1 MRIIKVLIASP
12 SDVDPERKIAEAV
25 VRKWNTNNGDER
37 QIWLEPV
44 LWESHTAPDSDDRV
58 QGIINRQIVD
68 KCDFAI
74 GIFWTRCGTDTG
86 VAPGGAIEEVERMM
100 GMGKHVMLYFS
111 DVPVPPSKFDHN
123 QASKLSEFKTKIK
136 SRILPHSYSDRK
148 DFRTDFSD
156 HLQQQI
162 LRWFGDSATQPGEAP
177 KPGNAAELQL
187 YQSTL
192 KEELRWIRML
202 GLPNI
207 ERIDVNLDD
216 DTFVPLRFTRSREF
230 APDDPEQMHSML
242 EMDNILTPDRVMQEA
257 FKKDRRMLLIIGD
270 PGAGKTTLLKYYAL
284 CCLDPERF
292 KRFEFAEPVNVF
304 YLPLRELVKKDDGGY
319 HHLADSLARWA
330 TANQLEIDRKLF
342 DGWLRQ
348 GQSLVLLDG
357 LDEIGSVEERRKACR
372 WIEGASRGYTSARF
386 VVTSRRTGYRK
397 DEGVEL
403 EVDHDRADVEDFTKE
418 QQERFLA
425 NWFRA
430 AFLRDYNDARL
441 PESEWRLRQERRAG
455 ERTTKIVA
463 HLRDEGNRSLRQL
476 AAIPMIL
483 QIMAILWKERDHLPK
498 SRVDLYNSVLDYL
511 LQFRDARRN
520 IEPLMPA
527 RDARMVL
534 GPVSLWMQERE
545 SDDAEKGAM
554 RDAMDERLKNLD
566 KPPSAQD
573 FCDYLV
579 DRAGLL
585 MDYGKQNYVFRHK
598 SFREFLAGIE
608 LVKKV
613 NRTSGYLDA
622 IIESFGDD
630 WWDEPLR
637 FFISH
642 GDEELFDLFMDK
654 LFSSDVSDDVL
665 QQKQLF
671 LRTLIEEAPM
681 KKPDALCEHLMKP
694 QNSAMRQRV
703 ILDCIKSVGKESAIE
718 NLMKFMA
725 ANLEKDNDVAERV
738 YETLTILGVE
748 SLIRT
753 SRPDEVS
760 SAQASSFRNPF
771 EQQAEYILIPGGS
784 YVRLQPMYILI
795 PEGSYDYSV
804 MEKEFTVSDLFFA
817 KYPVTNNLYNQFVDY
832 LQLEI
837 PEYDALLPF
846 SRFVEVLQDIA
857 NSNCWDR
864 EFVENIEEGN
874 DNFAELFRSQYEE
887 DRKFGGDDNPVVG
900 ITWYAASTYCLWL
913 SLLESK
919 GEKLDLYRL
928 PTGIEWEWAAAGKE
942 KRVYPWGNAEPNPK
956 YANYHESNIGAT
968 TPVGSYPEG
977 ATPDG
982 LYDMAGN
989 VWELLENWYDES
1001 KKRDRALRGGSWGV
1015 SSVSLRC
1022 SSQYSGNP
1030 DARVNYFGFRV
1041 VRSADTLKS

>member
-12 SDVDPERKIAEAV
+12 SDVGEERKIAESV
-25 VRKWNTNNGDER
+25 ITDWNTRHKGNNG
-37 QIWLEPV
+37 IWLEPV
-44 LWESHTAPDSDDRV
+44 LWEKHTAPEAGERL
-58 QGIINRQIVD
+58 QGSVNEQIVD
-68 KCDFAI
+68 KCDCAI
-74 GIFWTRCGTDTG
+74 AIFWTRIGTDTG
-86 VAPGGAIEEVERMM
+86 VAPSGTVEEIERMVKNK
-100 GMGKHVMLYFS
+100 KHIMVYFS
-111 DVPVPPSKFDHN
+111 DVPMSRSKVDKV
-123 QASKLSEFKTKIK
+123 QEAKLDEFKAIVTKK
-136 SRILPHSYSDRK
+136 WLTHSFSDRK
-148 DFRTDFSD
+148 KFEHDLSR
-156 HLQQQI
+156 HLDLQI
-162 LRWFGDSATQPGEAP
+162 PRWFGNPESHPTDPAP
-177 KPGNAAELQL
+177 KPDNAVELQL

-230 APDDPEQMHSML
+230 APDEPERMHSML

-284 CCLDPERF
+284 CCLDPERYT
-292 KRFEFAEPVNVF
+292 RLGFAEPMNVF

-319 HHLADSLARWA
+319 HHLSESLARWA
-330 TANQLEIDRKLF
+330 SANQLEIGRKLF

-348 GQSLVLLDG
+348 GRSLVLLDG

-372 WIEGASRGYTSARF
+372 WIEGASKSYTKANF

-397 DEGVEL
+397 DDGVEL
-403 EVDHDRADVEDFTKE
+403 KVDHDRADVEDFTRE

-441 PESEWRLRQERRAG
+441 PDDEWRRRQEHKAE

-463 HLRDEGNRSLRQL
+463 HLREEGNRSLRQL

-520 IEPLMPA
+520 IEPLLPA

-534 GPVSLWMQERE
+534 GPVSLWMQERKN
-545 SDDAEKGAM
+545 DDAEKGAM
-554 RDAMDERLKNLD
+554 QDAMAERLTNLD
-566 KPPSAQD
+566 KPPSAQE

-585 MDYGKQNYVFRHK
+585 MEYGKQSYVFRHK

-613 NRTSGYLDA
+613 HRTSGYLDA

-654 LFSSDVSDDVL
+654 LFSSNVSDDVL
-665 QQKQLF
+665 HKKQGF

-681 KKPDALCEHLMKP
+681 KKPDALCEHLMNP
-694 QNSAMRQRV
+694 ENSAMRQRV
-703 ILDCIKSVGKESAIE
+703 IVECLRAVGKESAIMPLRNFVNAKHAKTDNVSDRAIE
-718 NLMKFMA
+718 VMIEIDFKYSTRNSLLIDFNRYNLSSGFQ
-725 ANLEKDNDVAERV
+725 
-738 YETLTILGVE
+738 
-748 SLIRT
+748 T
-753 SRPDEVS
+753 SK
-760 SAQASSFRNPF
+760 SFRNDF

-784 YVRLQPMYILI
+784 YV
-795 PEGSYDYSV
+795 YSDT
-804 MEKEFTVSDLFFA
+804 EKEVQVPDMYFA
-817 KYPVTNNLYNQFVDY
+817 KYPVKNRLYRGFIEYLRWNLPAYEAILSVLKFKEILQEIANNKAWDVGFSDY
-832 LQLEI
+832 L
-837 PEYDALLPF
+837 
-846 SRFVEVLQDIA
+846 
-857 NSNCWDR
+857 N
-864 EFVENIEEGN
+864 EGKN
-874 DNFAELFRSQYEE
+874 DLAGLFRSRYDEY
-887 DRKFGGDDNPVVG
+887 RKFGGDDQPVVG
-900 ITWYAASTYCLWL
+900 ITWYAARSYCLWL
-913 SLLESK
+913 SLVESNGK
-919 GEKLDLYRL
+919 RADLYRL
-928 PTGIEWEWAAAGKE
+928 PTEIEWEWAAAGKK
-942 KRVYPWGNAEPNPK
+942 KREYPWGSAEPTTK
-956 YANYHESNIGAT
+956 LANYHNGYIGVT

-977 ATPDG
+977 ATPEG

-989 VWELLENWYDES
+989 VWEWQENWYDND
-1001 KKRDRALRGGSWGV
+1001 KDVRALRGGSWNDYAED
-1015 SSVSLRC
+1015 LRC
-1022 SSQYSGNP
+1022 SSRDFDDP
-1030 DARVNYFGFRV
+1030 DIRYGSVGFRV
-1041 VRSADTLKS
+1041 LRPSLVLKP

>member
-1 MRIIKVLIASP
+1 
-12 SDVDPERKIAEAV
+12 
-25 VRKWNTNNGDER
+25 
-37 QIWLEPV
+37 
-44 LWESHTAPDSDDRV
+44 
-58 QGIINRQIVD
+58 
-68 KCDFAI
+68 
-74 GIFWTRCGTDTG
+74 
-86 VAPGGAIEEVERMM
+86 
-100 GMGKHVMLYFS
+100 
-111 DVPVPPSKFDHN
+111 
-123 QASKLSEFKTKIK
+123 
-136 SRILPHSYSDRK
+136 
-148 DFRTDFSD
+148 
-156 HLQQQI
+156 
-162 LRWFGDSATQPGEAP
+162 
-177 KPGNAAELQL
+177 
-187 YQSTL
+187 
-192 KEELRWIRML
+192 ML

-230 APDDPEQMHSML
+230 LPHDSEERMYLML

-292 KRFEFAEPVNVF
+292 TRLGFAEPVNVF

-348 GQSLVLLDG
+348 GRSLVLLDG

-372 WIEGASRGYTSARF
+372 WIEGASRGYSNARF

-403 EVDHDRADVEDFTKE
+403 EVDHDRADVEDFTRE
-418 QQERFLA
+418 QQEKFLA

-441 PESEWRLRQERRAG
+441 PDSEWRSRQEHRAE

-463 HLRDEGNRSLRQL
+463 HLREEGNRSLRQL

-566 KPPSAQD
+566 KPPSAQE

-585 MDYGKQNYVFRHK
+585 MEYGKQSYVFRHK

-622 IIESFGDD
+622 IFESFGED
-630 WWDEPLR
+630 WWEEPLR

-642 GDEELFDLFMDK
+642 GDEELFNLFMDK

-665 QQKQLF
+665 QEKQGF

-681 KKPDALCEHLMKP
+681 KKPDALCVHLMKP
-694 QNSAMRQRV
+694 ENSAMRQRV
-703 ILDCIKSVGKESAIE
+703 ILDCIKVVGKESAIQKLQQFGKL
-718 NLMKFMA
+718 NLA
-725 ANLEKDNDVAERV
+725 KDSDILNRV
-738 YETLTILGVE
+738 K
-748 SLIRT
+748 
-753 SRPDEVS
+753 DD
-760 SAQASSFRNPF
+760 
-771 EQQAEYILIPGGS
+771 ILILMSDVFVLASNAIFSYSELMRSDILKKKDYENTFELTSKYIYIHGGD
-784 YVRLQPMYILI
+784 YIFSSKKI
-795 PEGSYDYSV
+795 DVQVP
-804 MEKEFTVSDLFFA
+804 DLYFA
-817 KYPVTNNLYNQFVDY
+817 KYPVTNRYYRNFIYY
-832 LQLEI
+832 LQSKNLLFEQ
-837 PEYDALLPF
+837 LLPL
-846 SRFVEVLQDIA
+846 SRFNEVLQDIA
-857 NSNCWDR
+857 DK
-864 EFVENIEEGN
+864 NIWAAG
-874 DNFAELFRSQYEE
+874 FADYLKMEKNVLSGLLRSKYDE
-887 DRKFGGDDNPVVG
+887 DRRFSGDDQPVVG
-900 ITWYAASTYCLWL
+900 ITWYAARAYCLWL

-919 GEKLDLYRL
+919 GEKLNIYRL
-928 PTGIEWEWAAAGKE
+928 PTEIEWVWAASGKGSR
-942 KRVYPWGNAEPNPK
+942 KYPWGNSEPNPK
-956 YANYHESNIGAT
+956 LINYRESNIGAT
-968 TPVGSYPEG
+968 TPVGNYPEG

-982 LYDMAGN
+982 LYDMIGN
-989 VWELLENWYDES
+989 VWEWTESWNQENKYAQVTKGSSWSSSGQLSCSASRLNRRPED
-1001 KKRDRALRGGSWGV
+1001 RGGTT
-1015 SSVSLRC
+1015 
-1022 SSQYSGNP
+1022 
-1030 DARVNYFGFRV
+1030 GFRV
-1041 VRSADTLKS
+1041 VRSANILEL

>member
-12 SDVDPERKIAEAV
+12 SDVEQERKIAESV
-25 VRKWNTNNGDER
+25 VHDWHKRNKREG
-37 QIWLEPV
+37 IMLVPV
-44 LWESHTAPDSDDRV
+44 LWELDAAPEMGDRP

-68 KCDFAI
+68 ECECAI
-74 GIFWTRCGTDTG
+74 GIFWNRIGTDTG
-86 VAPGGAIEEVERMM
+86 VELGGAVEEVKRLE
-100 GMGKHVMLYFS
+100 GMGKLVMLYFS
-111 DVPVPPSKFDHN
+111 RVPIDPDTIDYEQRAKLDQFKKSVSP
-123 QASKLSEFKTKIK
+123 QALT
-136 SRILPHSYSDRK
+136 HSFSDRNK
-148 DFRTDFSD
+148 FEHDLSR
-156 HLQQQI
+156 HLDLQI
-162 LRWFGDSATQPGEAP
+162 PRWFGDPASQPSDPP
-177 KPGNAAELQL
+177 KPDDADKLLL

-216 DTFVPLRFTRSREF
+216 DTFVPLRFSRSRER
-230 APDDPEQMHSML
+230 DSDESEQLHSML

-257 FKKDRRMLLIIGD
+257 FRKDRRMLLIIGD

-292 KRFEFAEPVNVF
+292 RRLGFAEPVNVF

-319 HHLADSLARWA
+319 HHLAESLARWA
-330 TANQLEIDRKLF
+330 SANQLEIDRKLF

-348 GQSLVLLDG
+348 GRSLVLLDG

-372 WIEGASRGYTSARF
+372 WIEGAWKGYSNARF

-418 QQERFLA
+418 QQEKFLA

-441 PESEWRLRQERRAG
+441 PESEWQRRQEHRAE

-463 HLRDEGNRSLRQL
+463 HLREEGNRSLRQL

-511 LQFRDARRN
+511 LQFRDARRE
-520 IEPLMPA
+520 IKPLLPA

-534 GPVSLWMQERE
+534 GPVSLWMQERK

-554 RDAMDERLKNLD
+554 RDAMSERLNNLD
-566 KPPSAQD
+566 KPPSAQE

-585 MDYGKQNYVFRHK
+585 MEYGKQNYVFRHK

-613 NRTSGYLDA
+613 HRTSGYLDA
-622 IIESFGDD
+622 IIEGFGDD

-681 KKPDALCEHLMKP
+681 KKPDALCEHLMKTD
-694 QNSAMRQRV
+694 NSTIRQRV
-703 ILDCIKSVGKESAIE
+703 ILDCLKAVDKGSSIVSLRDFVSAKLAKDDDISERAIE
-718 NLMKFMA
+718 VMIEIDAKHSVFTLPDGFGSFNL
-725 ANLEKDNDVAERV
+725 
-738 YETLTILGVE
+738 
-748 SLIRT
+748 
-753 SRPDEVS
+753 S
-760 SAQASSFRNPF
+760 SGFQASKSFRNNF
-771 EQQAEYILIPGGS
+771 EQQAEYILIPAGS
-784 YVRLQPMYILI
+784 YV
-795 PEGSYDYSV
+795 YSV
-804 MEKEFTVSDLFFA
+804 TDKEEQVPDLYFA
-817 KYPVTNNLYNQFVDY
+817 KYPVTNRLYRRFIEY
-832 LQLEI
+832 LQSKV
-837 PEYDALLPF
+837 PEYKNIIPLFAF
-846 SRFVEVLQDIA
+846 SHVLEKIA
-857 NSNCWDR
+857 STTWD
-864 EFVENIEEGN
+864 ENFIEYLKEKKN
-874 DNFAELFRSQYEE
+874 DFIALFRSGLDE
-887 DRKFGGDDNPVVG
+887 DRKFGGAEQPVVG
-900 ITWYAASTYCLWL
+900 ISWYAARSYCLWL
-913 SLLESK
+913 SLMESK
-919 GEKLDLYRL
+919 GEEHDLYRL
-928 PTGIEWEWAAAGKE
+928 PTEIEWEWAAAGKE
-942 KRVYPWGNAEPNPK
+942 KREYPWGKVKPGSK
-956 YANYHESNIGAT
+956 RANYGGDISAT

-977 ATPDG
+977 ATPEG

-989 VWELLENWYDES
+989 VWEWMENRHNVS
-1001 KKRDRALRGGSWGV
+1001 TKSSRGLRGGAWSEDPIDLSCFARYF
-1015 SSVSLRC
+1015 SS
-1022 SSQYSGNP
+1022 P
-1030 DARVNYFGFRV
+1030 DYKNDYIGFRV
-1041 VRSADTLKS
+1041 VRIAKSLTITPPEL

>member
-12 SDVDPERKIAEAV
+12 SDVGEERKIAESV
-25 VRKWNTNNGDER
+25 IKKWNSKNGDER

-44 LWESHTAPDSDDRV
+44 LWESHTAPDSGDRV

-74 GIFWTRCGTDTG
+74 GVFWTRCGTDTG
-86 VAPGGAIEEVERMM
+86 VAPGGAIEEVERML
-100 GMGKHVMLYFS
+100 GKNKHVMLYFS
-111 DVPVPPSKFDHN
+111 DVPVPPSKFDFN
-123 QASKLSEFKTKIK
+123 QASKLSEFKTKI
-136 SRILPHSYSDRK
+136 RHRVLPHSYSDIK

-156 HLQQQI
+156 HLQQQVYE
-162 LRWFGDSATQPGEAP
+162 WFGDPATQSTDSPAP
-177 KPGNAAELQL
+177 DNAADLHC

-230 APDDPEQMHSML
+230 SSDDPERLHSML

-257 FKKDRRMLLIIGD
+257 FKKDRRMLLVIGD

-284 CCLDPERF
+284 CCLDAERF
-292 KRFEFAEPVNVF
+292 SRLGFAKPVNVF

-319 HHLADSLARWA
+319 HHLAESLARWA
-330 TANQLEIDRKLF
+330 SANQLEIDRKLF

-348 GQSLVLLDG
+348 GRSLVLLDG

-372 WIEGASRGYTSARF
+372 WIEAASKSYTGARF

-397 DEGVEL
+397 DDGVEL

-441 PESEWRLRQERRAG
+441 PESEWQCRQEHRAE

-463 HLRDEGNRSLRQL
+463 HLREEGNRSLRQL

-511 LQFRDARRN
+511 LQFRDARRD
-520 IEPLMPA
+520 IKPLLPA

-534 GPVSLWMQERE
+534 GPVSLWMQERK

-554 RDAMDERLKNLD
+554 QDAMTERLNNLD
-566 KPPSAQD
+566 KPPSAQE
-573 FCDYLV
+573 FCEYLV

-585 MDYGKQNYVFRHK
+585 MEYGKQNYVFRHK

-613 NRTSGYLDA
+613 HRTSGYLDA
-622 IIESFGDD
+622 IINGFGDD

-665 QQKQLF
+665 HEKQGF

-681 KKPDALCEHLMKP
+681 KKPDALCEHLMNP
-694 QNSAMRQRV
+694 ENSAMRQRV
-703 ILDCIKSVGKESAIE
+703 ILDCIRVVGKPSATDA
-718 NLMKFMA
+718 LQKFRDA
-725 ANLEKDNDVAERV
+725 KLAKDEDVVKRV
-738 YETLTILGVE
+738 YETLIILGIAF
-748 SLIRT
+748 LIT
-753 SRPDEVS
+753 PSHPDKVS
-760 SAQASSFRNPF
+760 SARPSSFRNPY
-771 EQQAEYILIPGGS
+771 EQHAEYILIPGGS
-784 YVRLQPMYILI
+784 YV
-795 PEGSYDYSV
+795 YSV
-804 MEKEFTVSDLFFA
+804 TKEEVQAPDLYFA
-817 KYPVTNNLYNQFVDY
+817 KYPVTNRLYRRFIDY
-832 LQLEI
+832 LQSKNSEYEAIMPVWKFNLLLQEI
-837 PEYDALLPF
+837 GYKKTWDAEFSEYLN
-846 SRFVEVLQDIA
+846 R
-857 NSNCWDR
+857 
-864 EFVENIEEGN
+864 GKN
-874 DNFAELFRSQYEE
+874 DLAGFFRSAYDEN
-887 DRKFGGDDNPVVG
+887 RKFGGDEQPVIG
-900 ITWYAASTYCLWL
+900 ITWYAAKSYCLWL
-913 SLLESK
+913 SLMESK
-919 GEKLDLYRL
+919 GEILDLYRL
-928 PTGIEWEWAAAGKE
+928 PMDIEWEWAAAGKE
-942 KRVYPWGNAEPNPK
+942 KRKYPWGDAEPSPK
-956 YANYHESNIGAT
+956 RANYRESNIGAT

-977 ATPDG
+977 ATADG
-982 LYDMAGN
+982 LYDMTGN
-989 VWELLENWYDES
+989 VGEWMNPES
-1001 KKRDRALRGGSWGV
+1001 PDYNFGVVRGGSW
-1015 SSVSLRC
+1015 SSHSYELC
-1022 SSQYSGNP
+1022 CFAKYETSFP
-1030 DARVNYFGFRV
+1030 DYCDYDIGFRV
-1041 VRSADTLKS
+1041 VRSADTFTT

>member
-44 LWESHTAPDSDDRV
+44 LWESHTAPDSNDRV

-68 KCDFAI
+68 KCDFTI

-162 LRWFGDSATQPGEAP
+162 PRWFGDPATQPTDTAP
-177 KPGNAAELQL
+177 KPDNSAELQL

-216 DTFVPLRFTRSREF
+216 DTFVPLRFTRSWEF
-230 APDDPEQMHSML
+230 APDEPERMHSML

-284 CCLDPERF
+284 CCLDPERYT
-292 KRFEFAEPVNVF
+292 RLGFAEPVNVF
-304 YLPLRELVKKDDGGY
+304 YLPLRELVKKNDGGF
-319 HHLADSLARWA
+319 HHLAESLARWA
-330 TANQLEIDRKLF
+330 SANQLEIERKLF

-348 GQSLVLLDG
+348 GRSLVLLDG
-357 LDEIGSVEERRKACR
+357 LDEIGSVDERRKACR
-372 WIEGASRGYTSARF
+372 WIEGAWKGYSSARF

-397 DEGVEL
+397 DDGVEL
-403 EVDHDRADVEDFTKE
+403 EVDHDRADVEDFTRE
-418 QQERFLA
+418 QQEKFLA

-441 PESEWRLRQERRAG
+441 PDDEWRCRQEHRAE

-463 HLRDEGNRSLRQL
+463 HLREENNRSLRQL

-534 GPVSLWMQERE
+534 GPVSLWMQERK
-545 SDDAEKGAM
+545 SDLAEKGAM
-554 RDAMDERLKNLD
+554 REAMDERLTNLD
-566 KPPSAQD
+566 KPPSAQE

-585 MDYGKQNYVFRHK
+585 MEYGKQNYVFRHK

-613 NRTSGYLDA
+613 NRISAYLDP
-622 IIESFGDD
+622 IIESFGED

-654 LFSSDVSDDVL
+654 LFSSDVTDDIL

-681 KKPDALCEHLMKP
+681 KKPDALCDHLMKP
-694 QNSAMRQRV
+694 ENSATRQRV
-703 ILDCIKSVGKESAIE
+703 ILDCIRAIGKKSANGALVKFWKENIAKNENVFDHTREILQDLVG
-718 NLMKFMA
+718 
-725 ANLEKDNDVAERV
+725 
-738 YETLTILGVE
+738 YEHAKSSIF
-748 SLIRT
+748 
-753 SRPDEVS
+753 VS
-760 SAQASSFRNPF
+760 SIGVATFLRKKTNQNDSSKSFRNAF
-771 EQQAEYILIPGGS
+771 EQQAEYIVIPGGS
-784 YVRLQPMYILI
+784 YI
-795 PEGSYDYSV
+795 YSV
-804 MEKEFTVSDLFFA
+804 TEKEEQVPDLYFA
-817 KYPVTNNLYNQFVDY
+817 KYPVTNKLYRRFIDY
-832 LQLEI
+832 LQSKN
-837 PEYDALLPF
+837 PEYEAVVPV
-846 SRFVEVLQDIA
+846 SRFSDVLQDIA
-857 NSNCWDR
+857 NKQRWDKDFKKYLR
-864 EFVENIEEGN
+864 EGN
-874 DNFAELFRSQYEE
+874 RDITGLFRSNNDE
-887 DRKFGGDDNPVVG
+887 DRKFGADENPVVG
-900 ITWYAASTYCLWL
+900 ISWYAASSYCLWL
-913 SLLESK
+913 SMLESK
-919 GEKLDLYRL
+919 GERNDLYRL
-928 PTGIEWEWAAAGKE
+928 PTEIEWEWAAAGNE
-942 KRVYPWGNAEPNPK
+942 KREYPWGSTAPTPK
-956 YANYHESNIGAT
+956 LANYRDGYIGAT
-968 TPVGSYPEG
+968 TPVGAYPDG
-977 ATPDG
+977 ATPEG

-989 VWELLENWYDES
+989 VWEWMENWHDNDPYF
-1001 KKRDRALRGGSWGV
+1001 RALRGGSWFYNAEY
-1015 SSVSLRC
+1015 LRC
-1022 SSQYSGNP
+1022 SS
-1030 DARVNYFGFRV
+1030 RVGSDFPVFRFNLIGFRV
-1041 VRSADTLKS
+1041 VRPSPLLEP